1 MNVSPIDT
9 TFSTEADYSLADIS
23 NSHNI
28 MEISSVT
35 EQLPPQLPS
44 DPNDE
49 YYLIHCFVCQE
60 VAKLGQ
66 VNTPF

>member
-1 MNVSPIDT
+1 MDT
-9 TFSTEADYSLADIS
+9 ILSTEEDYSLADIS
-23 NSHNI
+23 FDTSGI
-28 MEISSVT
+28 EISPVT
-35 EQLPPQLPS
+35 EQLPPQQLPN